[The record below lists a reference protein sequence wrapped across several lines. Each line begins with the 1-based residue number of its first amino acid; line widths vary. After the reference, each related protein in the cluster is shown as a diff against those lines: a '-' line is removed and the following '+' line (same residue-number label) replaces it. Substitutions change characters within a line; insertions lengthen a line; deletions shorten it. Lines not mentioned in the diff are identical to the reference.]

1 MIHTLKS
8 QGLSVSEIARQLK
21 VDRKTVRK
29 YLRFKADDASAM
41 QRKPRTRKLAAYEP
55 YLLERVHQFPTL
67 TATRLM
73 REIRE
78 LGYTGSYTILSDY
91 LRQVRPRGEVA
102 FEVRFETPPGHQ
114 AQTDFAAFAARF
126 ERQPDSPSRIYLF
139 TMVLGHSRYLWGRF
153 CDNQTL
159 QTVIRM
165 HIRAFEGFGGVP
177 KEILY
182 DRMKTAVIGEDA
194 NGEVIYNR
202 SLTSLLE
209 HYGALPRA
217 CQPYRAKTK
226 GKVERAYRYIREDF
240 YLARCFD
247 DMAHLNACFR
257 QWLDEV
263 ANVRRHGTTRRHVDE
278 AFADEQP
285 QLTPLPKLPYRTP
298 LAIERKVNR
307 EGMVCYQ
314 GNQYSLPNGTRSHIV
329 EVQVLPMELLI
340 MDSGTLIARHAIRE
354 GKGQR
359 VVDPT
364 HRSATARLADQY
376 DTSLQSRVSCRPL
389 SFYETVARRLA
400 DEVHS

>member
-29 YLRFKADDASAM
+29 HLRFNADDPSAM
-41 QRKPRTRKLAAYEP
+41 QRKPRMRKLAAYEP

-78 LGYTGSYTILSDY
+78 LGYAGSYTILSDY

-114 AQTDFAAFAARF
+114 AQTDFATFAARF
-126 ERQPDSPSRIYLF
+126 ERQPDSPRRIYLF

-153 CDNQTL
+153 CDNQAL

-202 SLTSLLE
+202 PLASLLE

-226 GKVERAYRYIREDF
+226 GKVERR
-240 YLARCFD
+240 L
-247 DMAHLNACFR
+247 
-257 QWLDEV
+257 
-263 ANVRRHGTTRRHVDE
+263 
-278 AFADEQP
+278 
-285 QLTPLPKLPYRTP
+285 
-298 LAIERKVNR
+298 
-307 EGMVCYQ
+307 
-314 GNQYSLPNGTRSHIV
+314 SLYPRG
-329 EVQVLPMELLI
+329 LL
-340 MDSGTLIARHAIRE
+340 SGAL
-354 GKGQR
+354 
-359 VVDPT
+359 
-364 HRSATARLADQY
+364 L
-376 DTSLQSRVSCRPL
+376 
-389 SFYETVARRLA
+389 
-400 DEVHS
+400 